1 VFRITV
7 NDHIELELISK
18 KHADDLFHL
27 IDEHRSYLAK
37 WLIWPN
43 FTKTVDDYLGFVE
56 RSRIE
61 FAKEESLVCVILY
74 EGKAVGT
81 AGYIDLNKNL
91 EKGEIGY
98 WLASDFQGKGIITQV
113 TQALIDFGF
122 EELGLSKVELA
133 TATENH
139 KSQAVCERLGLT
151 LEGVISHAER
161 LNGILVAHNKYAVF
175 K

>member
-1 VFRITV
+1 VFRIPV
-7 NDHIELELISK
+7 NDRIELELISK
-18 KHADDLFHL
+18 KHADDLFQL
-27 IDEHRSYLAK
+27 IDEDRDYLAQ
-37 WLIWPN
+37 WLVWPN

-61 FAKEESLVCVILY
+61 FAKEESLVCVILFN
-74 EGKAVGT
+74 GKPVGT

-98 WLASDFQGKGIITQV
+98 WLASSFQGKGIITQV
-113 TQALIDFGF
+113 TEALIQYGF
-122 EELGLSKVELA
+122 HELGLSKVEIA
-133 TATENH
+133 TAVENH

-151 LEGVISHAER
+151 LEGVVANAER
-161 LNGILVAHNKYAVF
+161 LNGVLVAHNKYAMF